1 MQKMNNKFKVCA
13 PHTVIYCADS
23 DGRHRRG
30 NFVHLIMEMS
40 KLPFRCF
47 WLTS

>member
-1 MQKMNNKFKVCA
+1 MQKINNKFKVCA

-23 DGRHRRG
+23 GTIHCRG
-30 NFVHLIMEMS
+30 NFVHIIMELR